1 MAARPSGD
9 LWAGEPA
16 KNRPAVVV
24 SVDDLLAGVEEEL
37 LVVPVSSSRSR
48 SPLRPQ
54 VTTAEGV
61 DRPSVAVC
69 PGIRAVARGRFHQQ
83 VGTATPETVERAE
96 RALATVLGIEPSS
109 LGWDRFHRR
118 RRAVRRAAGDRQS
131 SAQGEVPLPHQRH
144 HSPPACPAG

>member
-9 LWAGEPA
+9 LRAGEPA

-24 SVDDLLAGVEEEL
+24 PVDDLLAGVEEEL
-37 LVVPVSSSRSR
+37 LVVVPVSSSRSR

-69 PGIRAVARGRFHQQ
+69 PGIRSVARGRFHHQ
-83 VGTATPETVERAE
+83 VGTARPETIE